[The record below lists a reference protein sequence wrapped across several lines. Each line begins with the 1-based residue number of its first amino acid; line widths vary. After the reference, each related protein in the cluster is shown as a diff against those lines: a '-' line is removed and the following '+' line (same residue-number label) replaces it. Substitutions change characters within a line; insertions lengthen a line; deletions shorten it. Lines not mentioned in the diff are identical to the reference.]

1 MKRLLLLLPL
11 LLTPTAQAV
20 DYVRCEAMNKAAGR
34 ARSSANAVL
43 EMAYYKAEIKG
54 ESSAKARSRAEAD
67 PGYKEAMQR
76 LERIQADYKAE
87 GCY

>member
-34 ARSSANAVL
+34 ARSTVNAVL
-43 EMAYYKAEIKG
+43 EMAYYKADIQG
-54 ESSAKARSRAEAD
+54 ESPAKARSNAEAD
-67 PGYKEAMQR
+67 PRYKEAMQR